1 MPLTDILIFIAFT
14 FGTVLF
20 GGSFVRKNKNADDYT
35 SGSGNMP
42 GFVVGMSVFATYV
55 SSISFLALP
64 GNAFAGNW
72 NSLVFSLTIPLAA
85 ILAARFF
92 VPFYRNIDSI
102 SAYSFLE
109 TRFGYWAR
117 AYAAV
122 CYLLTQVARIGS
134 VLFLMAL
141 PLHTLLGWS
150 VEGIVL
156 VTGVAVVLYSMMG
169 GIKAVIWT
177 DAIQGTILII
187 GALTCVI
194 ILFFEIPGGFSAFID
209 QGMEAGKFSLGSFG
223 VELNTSTF
231 WVMLLYG
238 TFINL
243 QNFGIDQNYVQ
254 RYKSAR
260 DLKSAR
266 FSALFGGLLYLPVS
280 FLFFVIGA
288 ALYVYYQNTPLPE
301 GIANDQVFPYFIV
314 NVLPEGITG
323 LLIAAIFAA
332 GMSTIS
338 TSINSSATVI
348 FTDFIQ
354 RNKKSYSDKLV
365 KADSSAIG
373 EPSEEA
379 ATPDSEACSDKK
391 DLQPTANLSSQNT
404 DRNSGILA
412 ADIHQ
417 LKVLRGV
424 SLLIGLAGTG
434 VALAMISVKSALDAW
449 WSLAGIFSGGML
461 GLFLLGYL
469 SRRVRSRQAM
479 AGVIVGVLLIGWMSL
494 SGQTALHSYLTT
506 VLGTSTIVLVG
517 AVLAFLRKDDSR
529 KEPKLTN

>member
-14 FGTVLF
+14 LGTVLF

-156 VTGVAVVLYSMMG
+156 VTGLAVVLYSMMG

-194 ILFFEIPGGFSAFID
+194 ILLFEIPGGFSAFIE
-209 QGMEAGKFSLGSFG
+209 QGMEAGKFSLGSLG

-231 WVMLLYG
+231 WVMILYG

-254 RYKSAR
+254 RYKSAK

-288 ALYVYYQNTPLPE
+288 ALYVYYQNKPLPE

-338 TSINSSATVI
+338 TSINSSATVM

-354 RNKKSYSDKLV
+354 RNKHKMNTETGANPRRSE
-365 KADSSAIG
+365 IG
-373 EPSEEA
+373 
-379 ATPDSEACSDKK
+379 KK
-391 DLQPTANLSSQNT
+391 GDLLRIAKNNVRQNT
-404 DRNSGILA
+404 FGNSNSFT
-412 ADIHQ
+412 ADFRQ
-417 LKVLRGV
+417 LKTLRIA

-469 SRRVRSRQAM
+469 SRRVQSWQAM

-494 SGQTALHSYLTT
+494 SGQTTLHSYLTT

-517 AVLAFLRKDDSR
+517 AVLAFLIKADTHN
-529 KEPKLTN
+529 EPKITK

>member
-1 MPLTDILIFIAFT
+1 MPTPDLLIFIAFT
-14 FGTVLF
+14 LGTVLF
-20 GGSFVRKNKNADDYT
+20 GGSFVRKNKNAADYT

-72 NSLVFSLTIPLAA
+72 NSLVFSFTIPLAA

-92 VPFYRNIDSI
+92 VPFYRNIDSV

-117 AYAAV
+117 AYAAS

-134 VLFLMAL
+134 VMFLMAL

-150 VEGIVL
+150 VSGIIL
-156 VTGVAVVLYSMMG
+156 FTGIGVIVYSMMG

-187 GALTCVI
+187 GALVCAT
-194 ILFFEIPGGFSAFID
+194 ILLIDIPGGIPEFIEK
-209 QGMEAGKFSLGSFG
+209 GVEAGKFSLGSFG
-223 VELNTSTF
+223 TELNTSTF
-231 WVMLLYG
+231 WVMMLYG

-243 QNFGIDQNYVQ
+243 QNFGIDQNYIQ
-254 RYKSAR
+254 RYKSASN
-260 DLKSAR
+260 LKSAR

-280 FLFFVIGA
+280 LLFFIIGT
-288 ALYVYYQNTPLPE
+288 ALFVYYQHAPLPP
-301 GIANDQVFPYFIV
+301 GLANDQVFPYFIV
-314 NVLPEGITG
+314 NVLPEGVTG

-348 FTDFIQ
+348 FTDFFK
-354 RNKKSYSDKLV
+354 RNKEKAIQLQIKSNVRNDSLNKIDFLEDEDSRISDDLLMASTSREGQNK
-365 KADSSAIG
+365 
-373 EPSEEA
+373 
-379 ATPDSEACSDKK
+379 PDMNHLFTD
-391 DLQPTANLSSQNT
+391 AN
-404 DRNSGILA
+404 
-412 ADIHQ
+412 Q
-417 LKVLRGV
+417 LKSLRIT
-424 SLLIGLAGTG
+424 SLFIGIAGMG
-434 VALAMISVKSALDAW
+434 VALAMMSVKSALDAW

-469 SRRVRSRQAM
+469 SRRVRSWQAM
-479 AGVIVGVLLIGWMSL
+479 TGVAAGVLLIGWMSL
-494 SGQTALHSYLTT
+494 SGQTVLHSYLTT

-517 AVLAFLRKDDSR
+517 VILTFRLR
-529 KEPKLTN
+529 